1 MPNLY
6 PNEFNWKWK
15 SIEYSWRSCWHAS
28 QILACI
34 QCVGGNGDPKQIS
47 QYRFKWLQSDPL
59 PPPHFN
65 IAIVP
70 ERRLC
75 PLCSVVTTLSGA
87 CLFVYLF
94 SNMISYYWRQCTPN
108 TRYMPCPPESSRWN
122 TESCLYGSAVA
133 HEETEGESLEHWDT
147 GTITWPLHSSP
158 CDPGP
163 APLLTSQH
171 AARHWAMRCS
181 E

>member
-1 MPNLY
+1 MEIYWIFLEILLTCIANLSLY
-6 PNEFNWKWK
+6 SVCGVWGMVTP
-15 SIEYSWRSCWHAS
+15 SIYHNIGSSDYNLTPSLPLTSTLPLS
-28 QILACI
+28 QR
-34 QCVGGNGDPKQIS
+34 GDCAHCAVWWQ
-47 QYRFKWLQSDPL
+47 
-59 PPPHFN
+59 H
-65 IAIVP
+65 
-70 ERRLC
+70 
-75 PLCSVVTTLSGA
+75 SVVH
-87 CLFVYLF
+87 VYLF
-94 SNMISYYWRQCTPN
+94 TYSGNMISYYWRQCTPN